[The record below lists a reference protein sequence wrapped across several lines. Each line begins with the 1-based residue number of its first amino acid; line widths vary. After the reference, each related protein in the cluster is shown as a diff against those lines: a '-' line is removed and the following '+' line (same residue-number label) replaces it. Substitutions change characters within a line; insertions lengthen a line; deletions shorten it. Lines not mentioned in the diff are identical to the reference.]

1 MGGYK
6 IDNRGCIK
14 LRKNIKGKNNYISV
28 GTGTRIQD
36 AQIVIHGD
44 NNRLLIEK
52 NCIIGPN
59 CSFRLEGNN
68 ICISIGEGSTFTRM
82 CNFTAQE
89 DNMQIEVGK
98 DCMFSNTIVVRT
110 SDSHPIY
117 QMETGH
123 RINQPKSVV
132 IGDHVWIA
140 PNAKIM
146 KGAIIGEGSVIGSD
160 TMVNKMIP
168 SNCLAVGTPAKIV
181 KENIHWTRESLY

>member
-1 MGGYK
+1 
-6 IDNRGCIK
+6 
-14 LRKNIKGKNNYISV
+14 
-28 GTGTRIQD
+28 
-36 AQIVIHGD
+36 
-44 NNRLLIEK
+44 
-52 NCIIGPN
+52 
-59 CSFRLEGNN
+59 
-68 ICISIGEGSTFTRM
+68 M

-89 DNMQIEVGK
+89 DDMQIEVGK

-117 QMETGH
+117 KMETGE

-146 KGAIIGEGSVIGSD
+146 KGAIIGAGSVIGSD
-160 TMVNKMIP
+160 TMVNKTIP

-181 KENIHWTRESLY
+181 KENIYWTRKSLF